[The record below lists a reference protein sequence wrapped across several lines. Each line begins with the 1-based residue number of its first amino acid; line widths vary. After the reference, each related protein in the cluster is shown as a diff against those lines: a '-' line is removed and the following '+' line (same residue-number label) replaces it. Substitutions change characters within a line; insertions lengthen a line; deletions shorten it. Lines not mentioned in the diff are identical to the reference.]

1 MDLKKNIILIS
12 LITQFPLRLNLI
24 VPFGSQITKAWS
36 VGNSMG

>member
-1 MDLKKNIILIS
+1 MDLKKNII

-24 VPFGSQITKAWS
+24 VPLGSQITKAWS